1 MRITRDLLLRLAKE
15 NAEERA
21 FNDESIVAAYLT
33 GSLLQEEPLLG
44 GTTDI
49 DLVFVHNAPP
59 SQPREIKVLSPA
71 IHLDIHHREEK
82 DYDPPRALRSD
93 PWLGNEL
100 YAPQL
105 LYETKHFFEFHQAS
119 LRAGFDEPKNLLK
132 RAFKLLNHA
141 RKIWMD
147 LQLNASDVGTIEI
160 LQYLDE
166 LHHAANSVAELTGP
180 PLAVRRLLL
189 DFSARAESI
198 ERPEFA
204 RGLLG
209 LLGGTEIIA
218 SSLAEWLPAWESF
231 FTFASEADSADIRIH
246 NARQAYYKSA
256 IVEMLEGEN
265 PLTALYPLLLTWT
278 LSAQSL
284 PENQIAAWESACQLL
299 KIGGEHFESRLEGL
313 DHYLDTIEE
322 MLEKKMRSQGF
333 EMSEMFDSP

>member
-15 NAEERA
+15 NTEERTY
-21 FNDESIVAAYLT
+21 NDKSIIAAYLT
-33 GSLLQEEPLLG
+33 GSLLQKEPLLG

-59 SQPREIKVLSPA
+59 LQAREIKALSPD

-132 RAFKLLNHA
+132 RAFKRLNLA
-141 RKIWMD
+141 RKIWIS
-147 LQLNASDVGTIEI
+147 LQLNASDTTPTII
-160 LQYLDE
+160 LNYLDA
-166 LHHAANSVAELTGP
+166 LHLAANSVADLTGP
-180 PLAVRRLLL
+180 PLAERRLLL
-189 DFSARAESI
+189 DFPARAEAI
-198 ERPEFA
+198 ERPEFV

-209 LLGGTEIIA
+209 LLGGAEITPSA
-218 SSLAEWLPAWESF
+218 LEEWLPAWTDF
-231 FTFASEADSADIRIH
+231 FIHASENEKADIRIH

-256 IVEMLEGEN
+256 IVAMLESEN
-265 PLTALYPLLLTWT
+265 PLTALYPLLFTWT

-284 PENQIAAWESACQLL
+284 PENQICAWQSACQLL
-299 KIGGEHFESRLEGL
+299 KIDGEYFENRLVGL
-313 DHYLDTIEE
+313 DLYLDNIEE
-322 MLEKKMRSQGF
+322 MLEKITLSHGF
-333 EMSEMFDSP
+333 EIAEFV

>member
-15 NAEERA
+15 NTEERA

-49 DLVFVHNAPP
+49 DLVFVHNALPA
-59 SQPREIKVLSPA
+59 QPREIKALSPA

-82 DYDPPRALRSD
+82 DYDPPRALRCD

-132 RAFKLLNHA
+132 RAYKLLNHA

-147 LQLNASDVGTIEI
+147 LQLNVSDATPEI
-160 LQYLDE
+160 ILRYLDA
-166 LHHAANSVAELTGP
+166 LHHAANAVAELTGD
-180 PLAVRRLLL
+180 PLAERRLLL
-189 DFSARAESI
+189 DFPARAEAI

-204 RGLLG
+204 LGLLG
-209 LLGGTEIIA
+209 LLGGTEIIP
-218 SSLAEWLPAWESF
+218 SSLTEWLPAWTDF
-231 FTFASEADSADIRIH
+231 FTFASESTAADIRIH

-256 IVEMLEGEN
+256 IEEMLEGEN
-265 PLTALYPLLLTWT
+265 PLAALYPLLLTWT

-284 PENQIAAWESACQLL
+284 PENQITAWQSACQLL
-299 KIGGEHFESRLEGL
+299 KIGEENFEPRLEGL
-313 DHYLDTIEE
+313 DHYLDSIEE
-322 MLEKKMRSQGF
+322 MLEKMVLSQGF
-333 EMSEMFDSP
+333 EIAEVV